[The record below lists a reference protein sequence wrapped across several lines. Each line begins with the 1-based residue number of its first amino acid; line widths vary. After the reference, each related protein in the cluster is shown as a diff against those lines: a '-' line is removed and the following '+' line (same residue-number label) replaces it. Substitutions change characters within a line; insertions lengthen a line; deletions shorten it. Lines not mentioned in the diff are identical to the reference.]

1 MRLQAAALLLGASL
15 LAAGCF
21 GGGDAAV
28 ASHAEPPEQGV
39 TAPTAACPEPGP
51 AGAGSGAR
59 LPDVSLSCLGQPG
72 SLNLRDLPAR
82 PVVLNLWASW
92 CGPCR
97 EEMPALQRV
106 HRAARGQV
114 LFLGINTSDGQ
125 GAARSFV
132 QDFGVTYPS
141 LSDPQATALNRLGGR
156 GLPLTLVLAADGT
169 VLDRTIGGIKQDKL
183 AGVLERAG
191 ISLDQ
196 AALAGSG

>member
-1 MRLQAAALLLGASL
+1 MRSLTVALLVGASL
-15 LAAGCF
+15 WSAGCS
-21 GGGDAAV
+21 GSGNPAI
-28 ASHAEPPEQGV
+28 SHATPSEQGV

-51 AGAGSGAR
+51 TGAGAGAR
-59 LPDVSLSCLGQPG
+59 LPDVSLPCLGQPG

-82 PVVLNLWASW
+82 PMVLNLWASW

-106 HRAARGQV
+106 HKAARGQV
-114 LFLGINTSDGQ
+114 LFLGIDTSDGQ

-132 QDFGVTYPS
+132 QDFGVTYSS
-141 LSDPQATALNRLGGR
+141 LSDPQARALNRLGGR

-191 ISLDQ
+191 IGLDR
-196 AALAGSG
+196 AALAGPG

>member
-1 MRLQAAALLLGASL
+1 MRSLAAALLVGAGML
-15 LAAGCF
+15 TAGCW
-21 GGGDAAV
+21 GGGDAA
-28 ASHAEPPEQGV
+28 AG
-39 TAPTAACPEPGP
+39 PTAQPKQQGSLRPAVACPEPDTSG
-51 AGAGSGAR
+51 AGAGAQ

-106 HRAARGQV
+106 HRSARGQV
-114 LFLGINTSDGQ
+114 LFLGVNTSDGQ
-125 GAARSFV
+125 NAALSFV
-132 QDFGVTYPS
+132 QDFGVTYAS
-141 LSDPQATALNRLGGR
+141 LSDQDGTVLNRLGGR

-169 VLDRTIGGIKQDKL
+169 VLDRTVGGITQDKL

-191 ISLDQ
+191 VSLDR
-196 AALAGSG
+196 AALTGSG